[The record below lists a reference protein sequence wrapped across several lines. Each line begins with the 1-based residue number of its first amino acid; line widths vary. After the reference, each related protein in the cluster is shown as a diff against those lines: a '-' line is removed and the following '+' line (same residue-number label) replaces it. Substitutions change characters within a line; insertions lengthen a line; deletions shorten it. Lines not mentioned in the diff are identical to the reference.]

1 MSLFNSSKK
10 KKQKKR
16 EDLCADAD
24 IFIQIHYVR
33 ERDSDRYKYNTLP
46 LKSDP
51 DREACIA
58 WYEEHGN
65 PENFSEIA
73 TYLLNDSKFEENTLC
88 EKYLLD
94 KGFFTNLLSN
104 PKYHPSKGEAIIL
117 CFAFH
122 LYYEASRAL
131 LKSAN
136 YALTNSQKTDLV
148 IRFFLENKEYSVND
162 LNFVLNHFELPKIK
176 DL

>member
-1 MSLFNSSKK
+1 MSLFNSLKK

-16 EDLCADAD
+16 ESLCYDAD

-33 ERDSDRYKYNTLP
+33 ERACEKYKYNTLV

-51 DREACIA
+51 DRDACTL

-65 PENFSEIA
+65 PETFAQIA
-73 TYLLNDSKFEENTLC
+73 TCLLNDSNFDEKQLCNKYLLND
-88 EKYLLD
+88 
-94 KGFFTNLLSN
+94 GFFSNLEAN
-104 PKYHPSKGEAIIL
+104 PKYHPSKGEAVII

-122 LYYEASRAL
+122 LTFEASRVL
-131 LKSAN
+131 LKSAG
-136 YALTNSQKTDLV
+136 YALANSEKTDLV

-162 LNFVLNHFELPKIK
+162 LNYVLEHFSLPRIK
-176 DL
+176 YL